1 MIKVGIL
8 SDTHGT
14 IHPRIVELMNDC
26 DYVIHAGD
34 VMEEDSLE
42 QINPRQRML
51 AVRGNND
58 GHIVSLSDIESLELP
73 GGKVVVEHGHM
84 HGHYEPSHDSL
95 RASHPEAKA
104 IVYGHTHVQ
113 VIDDKQSP
121 WVINPGSAGPI
132 RNYGGARCLLLTI
145 ENHEQWDIKPHI
157 YDNVIS

>member
-51 AVRGNND
+51 AVR
-58 GHIVSLSDIESLELP
+58 
-73 GGKVVVEHGHM
+73 
-84 HGHYEPSHDSL
+84 
-95 RASHPEAKA
+95 
-104 IVYGHTHVQ
+104 
-113 VIDDKQSP
+113 
-121 WVINPGSAGPI
+121 
-132 RNYGGARCLLLTI
+132 
-145 ENHEQWDIKPHI
+145 
-157 YDNVIS
+157 